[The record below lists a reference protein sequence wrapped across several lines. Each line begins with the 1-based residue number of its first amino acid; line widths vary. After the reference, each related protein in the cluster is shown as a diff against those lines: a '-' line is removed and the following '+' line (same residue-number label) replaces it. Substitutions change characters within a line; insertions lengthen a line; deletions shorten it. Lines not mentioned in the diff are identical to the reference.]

1 MLDGLGIDEVQA
13 RLYHALVRLGDGD
26 VDELVHHSTLTPEAV
41 RAGLAALESAGLV
54 TRRGDRVVAFRPE
67 LAIEAAVAEREAQL
81 ARART
86 AGQLLAQE
94 YRADQPPRASG
105 DVVEIIEGREAIVA
119 RHQQLQ
125 RQAQTEIITFESPP
139 YLSDVTQ
146 LNDAEV
152 SQLRRG
158 ISVRGVYASACLT
171 YPGRVDSLRQEV
183 AAGEQARVLPEVP
196 LKMSVVDRKAALV
209 PLTMDAEGFE
219 HALVLGPCTLL
230 DALVGLFDALWSRGV
245 PLDKALAGDVVSE
258 PSWPQVDR
266 DVLMLLTSGATDDA
280 IARQLQ
286 VSVRTVRR
294 RIATLMTALDAR
306 TRFQAGVQAQR
317 RGLL

>member
-119 RHQQLQ
+119 RHQQLSSG
-125 RQAQTEIITFESPP
+125 RRRRRSSP
-139 YLSDVTQ
+139 S
-146 LNDAEV
+146 
-152 SQLRRG
+152 SRRRT
-158 ISVRGVYASACLT
+158 SPMSPSSTTPRSAS
-171 YPGRVDSLRQEV
+171 
-183 AAGEQARVLPEVP
+183 
-196 LKMSVVDRKAALV
+196 
-209 PLTMDAEGFE
+209 
-219 HALVLGPCTLL
+219 
-230 DALVGLFDALWSRGV
+230 
-245 PLDKALAGDVVSE
+245 
-258 PSWPQVDR
+258 
-266 DVLMLLTSGATDDA
+266 SGAA
-280 IARQLQ
+280 SRSGGSMRAP
-286 VSVRTVRR
+286 V
-294 RIATLMTALDAR
+294 
-306 TRFQAGVQAQR
+306 
-317 RGLL
+317 

>member
-1 MLDGLGIDEVQA
+1 M
-13 RLYHALVRLGDGD
+13 
-26 VDELVHHSTLTPEAV
+26 
-41 RAGLAALESAGLV
+41 
-54 TRRGDRVVAFRPE
+54 
-67 LAIEAAVAEREAQL
+67 
-81 ARART
+81 
-86 AGQLLAQE
+86 
-94 YRADQPPRASG
+94 
-105 DVVEIIEGREAIVA
+105 
-119 RHQQLQ
+119 
-125 RQAQTEIITFESPP
+125 
-139 YLSDVTQ
+139 
-146 LNDAEV
+146 
-152 SQLRRG
+152 
-158 ISVRGVYASACLT
+158 
-171 YPGRVDSLRQEV
+171 
-183 AAGEQARVLPEVP
+183 LPEVP